1 MKFSKLQAAG
11 NDFILVD
18 ARNSPLCHSEGEERP
33 KNLLFSAFRASA
45 HQDKPCSER
54 SESIREQS
62 RWAKLAQAMCQRHFG
77 IGADGL
83 ILVQDS
89 NITDLRMRIFNP
101 DGSEAEVCGNGLRCF
116 AKYAIEKGITSY
128 QLSAISYQLTI
139 ETLSGIRKTKAYM
152 SGNKVNRVEVNMG
165 RPQFEPEQL
174 PITLAQPPS
183 LQGRLMTLDSRLLTP
198 DSHPSPLSL
207 RGLSRAKRGNSTKQS
222 HLISNYPLEI
232 GEWKLA
238 LSLLSMGN
246 PHAVSFL
253 SQPVADFPLG
263 EVGPKVE
270 RHPMFPKRTNFEI
283 ARVLTKEKVEARV
296 WERGVG
302 ETLACGSGAC
312 AIAVAAQ
319 LLDYVGNQVDIMLP
333 GGTLTI
339 SWDMGGEVLLSG
351 PVEEAFSGE
360 WTEE

>member
-1 MKFSKLQAAG
+1 MKFSKLQATG

-18 ARNSPLCHSEGEERP
+18 ARDIE
-33 KNLLFSAFRASA
+33 
-45 HQDKPCSER
+45 QD
-54 SESIREQS
+54 
-62 RWAKLAQAMCQRHFG
+62 WAKLAQIMCQRHFG

-89 NITDLRMRIFNP
+89 SIADLKMRIFNP

-116 AKYAIEKGITSY
+116 AKYVIERGIVGKELATSKKRSN
-128 QLSAISYQLTI
+128 LSLAVEI
-139 ETLSGIRKTKAYM
+139 LSGIRKAKAYM

-165 RPQFEPEQL
+165 VPQFEPEQI
-174 PITLAQPPS
+174 PIQEKVDIIP
-183 LQGRLMTLDSRLLTP
+183 MLD
-198 DSHPSPLSL
+198 
-207 RGLSRAKRGNSTKQS
+207 
-222 HLISNYPLEI
+222 YPLVL
-232 GEWKLA
+232 GGRKLT

-253 SQPVADFPLG
+253 SQPVADFPLS

-270 RHPMFPKRTNFEI
+270 RHPMFPQRTNFEI
-283 ARVLTKEKVEARV
+283 ARVLTKGRIEARV

-319 LLDYVGNQVDIMLP
+319 LLNYVDSPVDIILK
-333 GGTLTI
+333 GGILTV
-339 SWDMGGEVLLSG
+339 SWDRVGEVLLSG
-351 PVEEAFSGE
+351 PVEEVFSGE
-360 WTEE
+360 WGDLKGGKVCYECED